1 MSNEFILKQI
11 AINKRMIALLLKVN
25 DNLTD
30 EQINILFDEV
40 SKEVDEIYKK
50 YDKKGDN
57 NENT

>member
-50 YDKKGDN
+50 YDKKRGN